1 MVTGKSAK
9 GLPPLRRST
18 LSKKSQEKE
27 DKIKKLYE
35 ANKWFKYW
43 IFQLHQNK
51 LEWFNTRSQTK
62 RNKNFAVSSK

>member
-9 GLPPLRRST
+9 GLPSLRRST

-27 DKIKKLYE
+27 DEIKKLYE

-43 IFQLHQNK
+43 IFQLHWNK

-62 RNKNFAVSSK
+62 GNKNFAVSSK